1 MSRKGDCI
9 REANERLQDATE
21 ENNKA
26 AMICTEKFLFICI
39 ESTLDQR
46 TFDAL
51 QAAALK
57 AHQADLAACEELP
70 S

>member
-1 MSRKGDCI
+1 MSKKGDCI
-9 REANERLQDATE
+9 REANERLQEATE
-21 ENNKA
+21 ENNDA
-26 AMICTEKFLFICI
+26 AMVCVEKFLFFCV
-39 ESTLDQR
+39 ESRLDQR

-57 AHQADLAACEELP
+57 AHEADLQACEELP